1 MIVTRDHSPVDAMRI
16 GLSVC
21 ISILTLAVVG
31 GSCEGVSNKPAD
43 SNNLSTPQQQP
54 EGGPKTSV
62 AETVKIESPDK
73 VMLIG
78 TFYRPAMQSSPAL
91 LLLHQWQSDR
101 HAYDDL
107 AKRLQA
113 KGFGVLSI
121 DGRGFGESTK
131 TTDGKTVSAGRTA
144 NDVKAMLGDVDA
156 AFGFLS
162 KQQNVDAGRIG
173 IVGASYGS
181 SLALLYAAENI
192 KVASVALLSP
202 GLNYFGNMPT
212 EPAIT
217 KYGDR
222 PLYLLAALDDKES
235 AAAVEKL
242 NPILGNKVKYEQT
255 IHPSGGHGTAL
266 LKVGAAE
273 ELEDFFTRHLG
284 LVK

>member
-1 MIVTRDHSPVDAMRI
+1 MKTGV
-16 GLSVC
+16 LVC
-21 ISILTLAVVG
+21 ISILTLAVIG
-31 GSCEGVSNKPAD
+31 GSCQGVSNNPVET
-43 SNNLSTPQQQP
+43 NNLPKPQQSESDP
-54 EGGPKTSV
+54 RVTGS
-62 AETVKIESPDK
+62 ETVKIESPDK

-78 TFYRPAMQSSPAL
+78 TFYPASIPSSPAI

-113 KGFGVLSI
+113 KGFGVLTL
-121 DGRGFGESTK
+121 DGRGFGESKK
-131 TTDGKTVSAGRTA
+131 TIDGKTVSAGRTA
-144 NDVKAMLGDVDA
+144 NDVKAMLGDVGA

-162 KQQNVDAGRIG
+162 KQQNVDAGRVG

-181 SLALLYAAENI
+181 SLALIYAAENT
-192 KVASVALLSP
+192 KVATVALLSP

-222 PLYLLAALDDKES
+222 PLYLLAARDDKES

-242 NPILGNKVKYEQT
+242 NPISGNKVKYEQT

-273 ELEDFFTRHLG
+273 ELEEFFTRHLG
-284 LVK
+284 LVN